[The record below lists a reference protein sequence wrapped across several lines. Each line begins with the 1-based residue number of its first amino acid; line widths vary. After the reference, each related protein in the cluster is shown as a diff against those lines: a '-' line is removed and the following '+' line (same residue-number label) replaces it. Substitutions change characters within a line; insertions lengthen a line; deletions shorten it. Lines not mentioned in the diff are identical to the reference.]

1 MQESTAEFVVSQM
14 CFKKQWTSD
23 PIISSV
29 NLNSRV
35 QKHKRLPLPHEV
47 IALLSCDLK
56 PTKGFLD
63 GADHK
68 KEDDHDHLYN
78 IEIKNK
84 LHIK

>member
-1 MQESTAEFVVSQM
+1 VVSQM
-14 CFKKQWTSD
+14 CFKEQWTSN

-29 NLNSRV
+29 NLNSRI

-47 IALLSCDLK
+47 IAE
-56 PTKGFLD
+56 GFLD

-68 KEDDHDHLYN
+68 KENDHDFLYN